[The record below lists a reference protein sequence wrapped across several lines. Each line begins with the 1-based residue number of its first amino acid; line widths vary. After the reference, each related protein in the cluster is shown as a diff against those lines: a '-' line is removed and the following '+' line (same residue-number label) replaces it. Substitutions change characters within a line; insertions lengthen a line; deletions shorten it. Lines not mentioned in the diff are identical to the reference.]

1 VSASPHKLVRPVE
14 VTASVGAVATSA
26 RAIGLIYSWLH
37 PHREGLR
44 LTAGVLPLLVVL
56 LTHTCLLWR

>member
-1 VSASPHKLVRPVE
+1 VSARNFVRPVE

-26 RAIGLIYSWLH
+26 RATGLIYSLFH

-44 LTAGVLPLLVVL
+44 RMAGVLPLLVVL
-56 LTHTCLLWR
+56 LIPNFILWR